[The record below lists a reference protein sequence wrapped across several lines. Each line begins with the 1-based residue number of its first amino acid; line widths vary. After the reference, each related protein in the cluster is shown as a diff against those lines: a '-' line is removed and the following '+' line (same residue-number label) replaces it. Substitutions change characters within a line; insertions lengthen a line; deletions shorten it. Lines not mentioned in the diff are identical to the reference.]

1 MRALLLEG
9 GGAKGAY
16 QAGAIKALKKKG
28 IKFDL
33 IGGTSIGAINA
44 AFCVLNN
51 YDGMYKLWLES
62 DTNLLFGI
70 DPVLIENITNKNFR
84 KIDYKESMN
93 TIKKIIKNRGIDTS
107 IMRKIL
113 SKYINENRFRRSKID
128 FAMNTFNLSNF
139 KEIEV
144 YKKDITDGKL
154 AEHLI
159 SSAYLPVFKLE
170 RIIDDKFY
178 LDGGL
183 FHNDCPIDMALKY
196 GDEEIYVIKL
206 WQKKLKYNNNRNAKI
221 HIITPREDLGS
232 IMLFEVSKSEY
243 RMKLGYY
250 DTIRYL
256 DKLDGNK
263 YYFKKY
269 SEEYYSRLFDKV
281 TFKRMIK
288 LFNINNTPKSNKEFI
303 IKVIER
309 ACKECNIDRF
319 RVYNMPYLITRLK
332 YKLAGK
338 KKSEYYDFIKNI
350 KVDFED

>member
-1 MRALLLEG
+1 MRSLVLQG

-16 QAGAIKALKKKG
+16 QVGAIKALNERG
-28 IKFDL
+28 IYFDSVF
-33 IGGTSIGAINA
+33 GTSIGAING
-44 AFCVLNN
+44 AFYVVKNFRDLT
-51 YDGMYKLWLES
+51 KLWLTL
-62 DTNLLFGI
+62 DTKDLFDIDPNLLLRI
-70 DPVLIENITNKNFR
+70 SDK
-84 KIDYKESMN
+84 SMN
-93 TIKKIIKNRGIDTS
+93 KGDIKSSLKVLKSIIKNKGIDTLNIKKFLTKS
-107 IMRKIL
+107 L
-113 SKYINENRFRRSKID
+113 NESKFKKSKID
-128 FAMNTFNLSNF
+128 FGLNTFNLSNF

-232 IMLFEVSKSEY
+232 IMLFEVTKSEY

-263 YYFKKY
+263 YYFKNY
-269 SEEYYSRLFDKV
+269 SEEYYCRLFDKV

-288 LFNINNTPKSNKEFI
+288 LFNRNNTPKSYKEFI

-309 ACKECNIDRF
+309 TCKECNIDRF
-319 RVYNMPYLITRLK
+319 KVYNMPYLITRLK